1 MDNAVIKYR
10 QRRQK
15 RLDAKA
21 IDMFKMRRDE
31 RLLSRFDDEENE
43 NGNNVGGK
51 RGGGHGNT
59 RIPFGLCQREGIRID
74 PSWTPKDAWDALAGK
89 GYSAGD
95 VYKELQKTGK
105 VGKKSTP
112 KKEPTK
118 LTEAHFPQG
127 MLGSSKKNTMEFAKY
142 INEHCVDP
150 NISEFL
156 SLGNSLKAETAR
168 DFKCRKT
175 DKDGESKVSV
185 NGYYTGRLKDV
196 TVTIPLLTKTKD
208 DKVKAAQVRTFT
220 HEWTHYLD
228 LVARDLDLVVRDSA
242 WHFSEQFDAL
252 AKAID
257 SNDGLSVG
265 KEVKE
270 AFDKRNAEFDA
281 LFEKQR
287 QEMND
292 IPRRAAEEMF
302 GGARPAWLRE
312 DGTFTM
318 EGYDWRTDHDAY
330 LAFRKYKNK
339 METEA
344 ENRFGNEQHALMDG
358 FENLQGIYDSLSKG
372 RLRDNQ
378 TVRYGHSLKYFR
390 SSRRADITEIL
401 ADYVALSA
409 TRPEL
414 AEMFRKDKPEIAK
427 ALDETIAGIVK
438 KLKE

>member
-1 MDNAVIKYR
+1 MDNSVLEYK

-21 IDMFKMRRDE
+21 VERYKMRRDE
-31 RLLSRFDDEENE
+31 RLISRFDDDDDAE
-43 NGNNVGGK
+43 NGGGGK
-51 RGGGHGNT
+51 HGGGHGNT
-59 RIPFGLCQREGIRID
+59 KIPFGLCQREGIQID
-74 PSWTPKDAWDALAGK
+74 PKWTPKDAWDALAGK
-89 GYSAGD
+89 GYSAGE
-95 VYKELQKTGK
+95 VYEELKKTGK
-105 VGKKSTP
+105 VGKKSAP
-112 KKEPTK
+112 KKELIK

-127 MLGSSKKNTMEFAKY
+127 MLGSSKKNTMEFAEF

-156 SLGNSLKAETAR
+156 SLGNSLKAKTAR
-168 DFKCRKT
+168 DLKCRKT
-175 DKDGESKVSV
+175 DKDGESAVSARA
-185 NGYYTGRLKDV
+185 YYTGQLKDI

-208 DKVKAAQVRTFT
+208 DKVKAARVRTFT

-228 LVARDLDLVVRDSA
+228 LVARDSA

-252 AKAID
+252 TKAIN

-281 LFEKQR
+281 LLKKQR

-344 ENRFGNEQHALMDG
+344 QNRFGDEQHALMDG

-372 RLRDNQ
+372 RLRDNR
-378 TVRYGHSLKYFR
+378 TVRYGHSLEYFR
-390 SSRRADITEIL
+390 SRGADMTEVL

-438 KLKE
+438 KMKE